1 MDSVFPTDVPSG
13 AQLIDVREADEFA
26 EGHAS
31 GAVNIP
37 MSEIVG
43 RVDEIDRDRDLYV
56 ICLSGG
62 RSARVCEYLGHRG
75 VDAINVEGGTSA
87 WRTAD
92 LPMEIPGA

>member
-1 MDSVFPTDVPSG
+1 MDSVSPTDVPAN
-13 AQLIDVREADEFA
+13 AQLIDVRETTEFA
-26 EGHAS
+26 EGHAV

-43 RVDEIDRDRDLYV
+43 RLDELDQDRELYI

-62 RSARVCEYLGHRG
+62 RSAQVCEYLGHRG

-87 WRTAD
+87 WRAAA
-92 LPMEIPGA
+92 LPMELPGT